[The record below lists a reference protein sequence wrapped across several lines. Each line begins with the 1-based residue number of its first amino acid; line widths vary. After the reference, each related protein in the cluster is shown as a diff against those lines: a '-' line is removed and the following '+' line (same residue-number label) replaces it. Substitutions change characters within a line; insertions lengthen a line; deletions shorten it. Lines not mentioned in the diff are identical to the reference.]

1 MVVFLSQLLAQTPL
15 APAVVSPVATCAGG
29 VFLPSTGKDTGLTL
43 GQLALCG
50 GGIVR
55 YMNNDF

>member
-1 MVVFLSQLLAQTPL
+1 MAIYGGGVSPLDVGTKTSL

-29 VFLPSTGKDTGLTL
+29 VFPSPTGADTGLTL

-50 GGIVR
+50 GI
-55 YMNNDF
+55 NK